1 MSTRV
6 DNTAIIYE
14 NVDLADDVE
23 IGPYCVIGP
32 NVEIGAGTRLISHVT
47 ILGKTTI
54 GTGNTIFPNA
64 VLGAPAQ
71 DIKSMN
77 TAKETELIIGNN
89 NVIRE
94 SVTINKGTPYGGGK
108 TIIGND
114 CYLMA
119 CSHVGHDCELG
130 SSITMANCVLTS
142 GHTKIEDY
150 AYVSGQVA
158 VHQFVTIGTYGFISG
173 ASRVPQDAPPF
184 MITQGPGPEVRCVN
198 TVGLKRRGF
207 VQETIEA
214 LREAHRI
221 IWRLSLPRPDAIEKI
236 KNKSGRVKEVKY
248 LVDFLERSSQGKNGR
263 ARESLRG
270 KYEFE
275 EDQF

>member
-1 MSTRV
+1 MSTKI
-6 DNTAIIYE
+6 DNNAIVYD
-14 NVDLADDVE
+14 NVELADDVE
-23 IGPYCVIGP
+23 VGPYCVIGP
-32 NVEIGAGTRLISHVT
+32 DVKIGAGTRLISHVT
-47 ILGKTTI
+47 IQGKTTI
-54 GTGNTIFPNA
+54 GTGNTIFPNT
-64 VLGAPAQ
+64 VLGGLAQ
-71 DIKSMN
+71 DIKSMKSK
-77 TAKETELIIGNN
+77 KETELIIGNN

-108 TIIGND
+108 TVVGNN

-119 CSHVGHDCELG
+119 CSHVGHDCEL
-130 SSITMANCVLTS
+130 SSDIIIANCTILG
-142 GHTKIEDY
+142 GHTKIEDH
-150 AYVSGQVA
+150 AYLSGLVA
-158 VHQFVTIGTYGFISG
+158 VHHFVTIGTHGFISG

-198 TVGLKRRGF
+198 TIGLKRRGF
-207 VQETIEA
+207 NQETIEA

-221 IWRLSLPRPDAIEKI
+221 IWRLGLPRPDAIDKLKG
-236 KNKSGRVKEVKY
+236 KNGHVKEVQY
-248 LVDFLERSSQGKNGR
+248 LINFLEKSSMGKNGR